1 MDKIVDVLPI
11 GSEHVLDWT
20 AFWLTTAQN
29 LFNFFTGPTGY
40 IWVVIAIGVAI
51 IGFLFM
57 RR

>member
-20 AFWLTTAQN
+20 VLWLNPFQK
-29 LFNFFTGPTGY
+29 LFDLFSGSTGY
-40 IWVVIAIGVAI
+40 VWAGIATGVAI

>member
-20 AFWLTTAQN
+20 VLWLNPFQQ
-29 LFNFFTGPTGY
+29 LFDLFTGSTGY
-40 IWVVIAIGVAI
+40 VWAGIVIGAAI
-51 IGFLFM
+51 IGFVFM

>member
-11 GSEHVLDWT
+11 GSEDVLDWT
-20 AFWLTTAQN
+20 SFWLIKAQN
-29 LFNFFTGPTGY
+29 VFDFLTGSTGFV
-40 IWVVIAIGVAI
+40 WVVIAIGVAV